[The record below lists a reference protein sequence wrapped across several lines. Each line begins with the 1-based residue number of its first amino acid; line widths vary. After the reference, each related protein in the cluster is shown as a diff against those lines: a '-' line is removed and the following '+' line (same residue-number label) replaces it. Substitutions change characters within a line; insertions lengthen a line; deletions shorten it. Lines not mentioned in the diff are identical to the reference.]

1 MQYMLLIYGDER
13 RWASLSPDD
22 ERAIYDEYTAFTQD
36 LQEAGKLVGAH
47 ELQPTATAT
56 TVRVRD
62 AETLVTDGPFA
73 ETTEALG
80 GYYVIEADSF
90 DEAIEWAARIP
101 SARDGAVE
109 VRPLAVR
116 NAEVPA

>member
-1 MQYMLLIYGDER
+1 MQYMLLIYGDEQ
-13 RWASLSPDD
+13 RWTSLSPDD
-22 ERAIYDEYTAFTQD
+22 ERVIYDEYMRFTGEVE
-36 LQEAGKLVGAH
+36 EAGKLVGAN

-80 GYYVIEADSF
+80 GYYVVEAESF
-90 DEAIEWAARIP
+90 DEAVAWAAKVP
-101 SARDGAVE
+101 TARDGAIE